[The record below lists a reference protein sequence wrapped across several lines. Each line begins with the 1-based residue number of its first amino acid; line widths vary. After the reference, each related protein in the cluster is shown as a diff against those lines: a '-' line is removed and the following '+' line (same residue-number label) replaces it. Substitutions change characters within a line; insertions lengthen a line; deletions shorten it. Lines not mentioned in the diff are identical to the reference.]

1 MSVIVHWQGNKV
13 LKALDTAN
21 EKLVKRVA
29 VVISRKAKQKCP
41 VKTGTLKRSIR
52 PVVNLAKGKAEVVAG
67 GDAGVMPGVGSP
79 VEYAV
84 YVELGTSKQA
94 AQPYLRP
101 AIEEF
106 SQEDMNEVLESL

>member
-1 MSVIVHWQGNKV
+1 MSVVVHWQGNKI
-13 LKALDTAN
+13 LRAIDATN
-21 EKLVKRVA
+21 EKLVKKIA
-29 VVISRKAKQKCP
+29 ASISRKAKQKCP

-52 PVVNLAKGKAEVVAG
+52 PVVNLEKGKAEIVAG
-67 GDAGVMPGVGSP
+67 GEAGVMPGVGSP

-101 AIEEF
+101 AVEEF
-106 SQEDMNEVLESL
+106 SQEDMNKIIESL